1 MLGDH
6 LSSML
11 FLHILS
17 TAIMVGIIWVIQ
29 IVHYPS
35 FHYIDKNRYVSFQ
48 NFHMNKIS
56 YIVIPVMSIEAISGI
71 ILLYND
77 QTVLFIISLIILLVI
92 WTLTAF
98 YFTRTHQLLA
108 SGYKKDIVRK
118 LVQANWV
125 RTGLWTLRLLILIT
139 YLDINLI

>member
-6 LSSML
+6 SSSML

-35 FHYIDKNRYVSFQ
+35 FHYIDKSRYVSFQ

-98 YFTRTHQLLA
+98 YFTRAHQLLA
-108 SGYKKDIVRK
+108 NGYKKDIVRK

-125 RTGLWTLRLLILIT
+125 RTGLWTLLLLILIT
-139 YLDINLI
+139 YLDITLI

>member
-6 LSSML
+6 SSSML
-11 FLHILS
+11 LIHLLS
-17 TAIMVGIIWVIQ
+17 TALMVGIIWVIQ

-35 FHYIDKNRYVSFQ
+35 FHYIDKSRYVSFQ

-71 ILLYND
+71 ILLYDD

-98 YFTRTHQLLA
+98 YFTRTHHLLA
-108 SGYKKDIVRK
+108 KGYKKEIIRK
-118 LVQANWV
+118 LVQLNWV
-125 RTGLWTLRLLILIT
+125 RTGLWTLRLVILIT
-139 YLDINLI
+139 YLDNTLI

>member
-6 LSSML
+6 SSSML

-56 YIVIPVMSIEAISGI
+56 YIVIPFMSIEAISGI
-71 ILLYND
+71 ILLYDD
-77 QTVLFIISLIILLVI
+77 QSVIFIISLIILLVI

-98 YFTRTHQLLA
+98 YFARTHQLLA
-108 SGYKKDIVRK
+108 NGYKKDIVRK

-139 YLDINLI
+139 YLDITII

>member
-1 MLGDH
+1 
-6 LSSML
+6 
-11 FLHILS
+11 
-17 TAIMVGIIWVIQ
+17 
-29 IVHYPS
+29 
-35 FHYIDKNRYVSFQ
+35 
-48 NFHMNKIS
+48 MNKIS

-108 SGYKKDIVRK
+108 NGYKKDIVRK

-139 YLDINLI
+139 YLDITLI

>member
-6 LSSML
+6 SSSML

-35 FHYIDKNRYVSFQ
+35 FHYIDKSRYVSFQ

-108 SGYKKDIVRK
+108 KGYKKEIVRK
-118 LVQANWV
+118 LVQLNWV
-125 RTGLWTLRLLILIT
+125 RTGLWTLRLVILIT
-139 YLDINLI
+139 YLDNTLI

>member
-1 MLGDH
+1 MLSYHSSH
-6 LSSML
+6 LL
-11 FLHILS
+11 LIHLLS
-17 TAIMVGIIWVIQ
+17 TAVMVGIIWVIQ

-35 FHYIDKNRYVSFQ
+35 FHYIDKDRYVSFQ

-108 SGYKKDIVRK
+108 NGYKKDIVRK